1 MWPMHPQRGTL
12 QTLVKCFSQ
21 LVHVCPI
28 CQLVDCFGQPA
39 KRSCVQMEP
48 LEEEQ
53 DRPQQAPASPQRA
66 PSPQPPHDLH
76 ASQRP
81 MSPQGSISPQFSRR
95 SRRQSIDQDGFDSD
109 PESSS
114 RALRLRALHNS
125 PGSAK
130 PHLPSPR
137 HASPRAS
144 SPPGRALPRK
154 GGIRRVQSEA
164 QLLTR
169 LSRPGEQLALGSF
182 GSQTSDSTRSF
193 DEYLRRHRSRSPS
206 PKTK

>member
-1 MWPMHPQRGTL
+1 M
-12 QTLVKCFSQ
+12 
-21 LVHVCPI
+21 
-28 CQLVDCFGQPA
+28 
-39 KRSCVQMEP
+39 QMEP

-53 DRPQQAPASPQRA
+53 ERPQQAPASPQRA
-66 PSPQPPHDLH
+66 PSPQPSHDPH

-81 MSPQGSISPQFSRR
+81 MSPQDSPQFSRR

-125 PGSAK
+125 PGSAR
-130 PHLPSPR
+130 PHLPSPQASPR

-144 SPPGRALPRK
+144 SPPGRVLPRKK

-169 LSRPGEQLALGSF
+169 LSARSGDQLALGSF
-182 GSQTSDSTRSF
+182 GSQTSDCTRSF

-206 PKTK
+206 PKRK